1 MVIWNRHRQTK
12 VEPGS
17 SIQRLFW
24 FWSQLNWDNNTLH
37 CNESPKMVEPMYES
51 NIRICV
57 LQILNHATICSKIRG
72 GDILSGFCK
81 AYSIISILR
90 LSLVSCWCNFKQS
103 CYQPEFSC
111 SILGVF
117 TASQA
122 PFILRWKLAL
132 LISLPSNCRYIESI
146 FIILLGHLN
155 CYNSVIVCCVRCPEL
170 GWVKI

>member
-1 MVIWNRHRQTK
+1 MFYGDLKQTQADQGRARFIYPKIVLVLVSVKLRQQY
-12 VEPGS
+12 
-17 SIQRLFW
+17 IA
-24 FWSQLNWDNNTLH
+24 LH

-72 GDILSGFCK
+72 GDILSGFCN
-81 AYSIISILR
+81 AYFIIFILR

-122 PFILRWKLAL
+122 PFILR
-132 LISLPSNCRYIESI
+132 
-146 FIILLGHLN
+146 
-155 CYNSVIVCCVRCPEL
+155 
-170 GWVKI
+170 